1 MECNVCEVLRW
12 DMGDSINIMGALERR
27 ALVSHKQDTYCA
39 IVLRHNVFRANNT
52 YHDRK
57 D

>member
-27 ALVSHKQDTYCA
+27 ALVSHKQDENCA
-39 IVLRHNVFRANNT
+39 IVLRNINKTGIVQLF
-52 YHDRK
+52 
-57 D
+57 